1 MKRKEINFEQIFEQC
16 VYSVLILSA
25 VFLILASAV
34 EPWMYHDVPGGL
46 TIFLAVFLAFFLF
59 YVTPY
64 IWKLPE
70 TCIRFGIW
78 AGILSAFLL
87 QLYIVFHMQLVPRV
101 DLSHIYDQCVE
112 MLETGNTQLTDVKY
126 FSFNTNNI
134 PIAIVLYW
142 VFRFFRGLGLENYRL
157 AGGIFH
163 VVLLFFIYVAA
174 YLILKRIADIQTVAA
189 VMFILLLNPAF
200 YAYAS
205 YYYTDTVS
213 LFFTITGACLMLYVL
228 ELHPERQLISFILS
242 ILSGF
247 LIGLAVQI
255 RVTSIFLV
263 IASAICAMV
272 KGYWR
277 KLAAHGAPFL
287 GGFLL
292 FMMLWSR
299 LYAYHVDFDTSDSG
313 ITVEHFLM
321 MGSRGRGTYSAEDVK
336 FTRSFRTHEERAA
349 NNWRVYKQRICRN
362 GFLGNLRLAFT
373 KEAIVWGIGS
383 RGYSQ
388 YTRYV
393 VDKNACYHWITG
405 EKSACFRA
413 YMQAYNIILFFVILR
428 GLLITR
434 KKSRMDMLILSVYWG
449 GALVFYLFWEAHA
462 RHSVSFLPFLT
473 MLAVPGIKGTDRLPS
488 GRAKRKCGLP
498 YCYHS
503 LKK

>member
-213 LFFTITGACLMLYVL
+213 LFFTITGACLMLYAF
-228 ELHPERQLISFILS
+228 ELHPERQLFSFILS
-242 ILSGF
+242 ILSG
-247 LIGLAVQI
+247 
-255 RVTSIFLV
+255 
-263 IASAICAMV
+263 
-272 KGYWR
+272 
-277 KLAAHGAPFL
+277 
-287 GGFLL
+287 
-292 FMMLWSR
+292 
-299 LYAYHVDFDTSDSG
+299 
-313 ITVEHFLM
+313 
-321 MGSRGRGTYSAEDVK
+321 
-336 FTRSFRTHEERAA
+336 
-349 NNWRVYKQRICRN
+349 
-362 GFLGNLRLAFT
+362 
-373 KEAIVWGIGS
+373 
-383 RGYSQ
+383 
-388 YTRYV
+388 
-393 VDKNACYHWITG
+393 
-405 EKSACFRA
+405 
-413 YMQAYNIILFFVILR
+413 
-428 GLLITR
+428 
-434 KKSRMDMLILSVYWG
+434 
-449 GALVFYLFWEAHA
+449 
-462 RHSVSFLPFLT
+462 
-473 MLAVPGIKGTDRLPS
+473 
-488 GRAKRKCGLP
+488 
-498 YCYHS
+498 
-503 LKK
+503 